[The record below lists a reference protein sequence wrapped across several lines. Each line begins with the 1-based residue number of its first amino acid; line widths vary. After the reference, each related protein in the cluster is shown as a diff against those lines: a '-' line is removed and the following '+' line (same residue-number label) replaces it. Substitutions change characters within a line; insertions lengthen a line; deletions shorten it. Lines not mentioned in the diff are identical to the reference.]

1 MKKIVF
7 TVVLI
12 MAGILSVSCV
22 ANKPAS
28 ESPDPGEEFVTTFD
42 MIHGIVSERYCH
54 FNNKSIDPSALYDK
68 YRALIGNS
76 DDIVAFKLNMVQ
88 YFADL
93 KNTHSGIFFEMY
105 GAFCTA
111 KLIGDRVFI
120 DKIYKRDLYAG
131 LHEKDE
137 IIAIDDVPVLE
148 WIAKKYEICF
158 SLYHSFFDGHNSDQ
172 GLCELFSGQKK
183 IFG

>member
-7 TVVLI
+7 IVVSI

-22 ANKPAS
+22 SNKPIS
-28 ESPDPGEEFVTTFD
+28 KSPDTMEEFVTTFE

-88 YFADL
+88 YFAEL
-93 KNTHSGIFFEMY
+93 KNTHSRIFFERY
-105 GAFCTA
+105 GVFCEA
-111 KLIGDRVFI
+111 KLIEDRVFI
-120 DKIYKRDLYAG
+120 NRIYKPDLYAG

-137 IIAIDDVPVLE
+137 IIAVDDMPIVKWILE
-148 WIAKKYEICF
+148 NTKYV
-158 SLYHSFFDGHNSDQ
+158 SASTGAL
-172 GLCELFSGQKK
+172 
-183 IFG
+183 